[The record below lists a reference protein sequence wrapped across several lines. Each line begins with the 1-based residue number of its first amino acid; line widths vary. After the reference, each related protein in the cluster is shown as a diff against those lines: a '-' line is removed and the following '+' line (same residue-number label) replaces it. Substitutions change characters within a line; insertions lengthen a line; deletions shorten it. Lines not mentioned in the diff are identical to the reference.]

1 MIMSGTGADP
11 AAPDLDVAIRQL
23 LHQQADI
30 QSRLSVLLAAQHG
43 LEMPL
48 ELDML
53 RHKLRVLEELVDHYG
68 MLMFFHQITRVHSLP
83 HVISTMFACKLIE
96 GSFSYLL
103 DLLLRQTLWHTPMV
117 VLTADTN
124 FSAFCVHRFS
134 IQGSCPLWRRRSES
148 ASIPV

>member
-1 MIMSGTGADP
+1 MTMSGTGTDP

-43 LEMPL
+43 LEMPV

-68 MLMFFHQITRVHSLP
+68 MLIFLYDTDSVRFLP
-83 HVISTMFACKLIE
+83 HEALPCLHVLRLGVF
-96 GSFSYLL
+96 LL
-103 DLLLRQTLWHTPMV
+103 
-117 VLTADTN
+117 
-124 FSAFCVHRFS
+124 SA
-134 IQGSCPLWRRRSES
+134 
-148 ASIPV
+148 